1 MRQMWT
7 IAMREFSSLFRL
19 PVGWIAVALYML
31 LTGIIFILFTL
42 APGEPATM
50 RYFFAIAGW
59 LLLPV
64 APAISMR
71 TFSEELRSGTIE
83 PLMTAP
89 VTDFSLIVGKY
100 IGAWLFLIAVLAP
113 TVIHAVILYRF
124 SDPAPDPGPI
134 LAGYLSLV
142 LVGGLYL
149 AVGCLASS
157 LTPNQTLAFLGSLLF
172 ILAFLLVTDI
182 ASQQANPTMARIL
195 LSLSINARIA
205 DFAKGIIATEHI
217 VFFISA
223 AAWFVFLTILSIQ
236 SRRWR

>member
-1 MRQMWT
+1 MRKMRT

-19 PVGWIAVALYML
+19 PVGWIAVALYLL
-31 LTGIIFILFTL
+31 LTGIIFVLFTL
-42 APGEPATM
+42 APGQPATM

-89 VTDFSLIVGKY
+89 ISDFSLIVGKY
-100 IGAWLFLIAVLAP
+100 IGAWMFLVAVLAP
-113 TVIHAVILYRF
+113 TLLHAAILYQF

-149 AVGCLASS
+149 AIGCFASS
-157 LTPNQTLAFLGSLLF
+157 LTSNQTLAFLGSLLF

-182 ASQQANPTMARIL
+182 AVGHVNPTLAKIL
-195 LSLSINARIA
+195 LSLSITDRIA

-217 VFFISA
+217 VFFISG